1 MDCNATSRRVYC
13 GTRTAAER
21 YGDHAGRTMRG
32 PTAQATAGPLTRV
45 TAQTRRCS
53 WANRCGEKRTNE
65 QRDRERDKRRTSGVD
80 GPPSDSRCRP
90 NDIPQK
96 SDTTIG
102 NEHSRATSTT
112 QRHAQATRE
121 GGGDTNIKNDGETG
135 RRCPAGGGAKR
146 TYRQHT
152 HDRRGKQRVQL
163 HYTFTWERDTHNG
176 RVRTYVE
183 MHRQPRQARGGRR

>member
-135 RRCPAGGGAKR
+135 RCPAGGGAGRSAR
-146 TYRQHT
+146 TDNTHT
-152 HDRRGKQRVQL
+152 IGGESKGCNYTTRSRGRG
-163 HYTFTWERDTHNG
+163 T
-176 RVRTYVE
+176 RT
-183 MHRQPRQARGGRR
+183 MGG